1 MSLRLQ
7 EARPGTSLISLLLFF
22 GVGHTLDAEGYRNFN
37 LPCLAPLLNQVDSE
51 KPATV
56 ALSFLHGPWRAPA
69 PRDDLGEVSFPITTT
84 SPQAQDWFNQGV
96 ALLHNQANRE
106 AERSFRQALLLDP
119 LHPMIFW
126 GLAMANE
133 QRPGRAELFARN
145 ALQRIS
151 NTTSDQEK
159 KWIKT
164 LKDFYNL
171 QTNTTTDNPPFAS
184 QVEKAKETYQLR
196 IRNLE
201 NLSLSD
207 PDDLEAKAFLL
218 RQLVLDLHR
227 SDIKLTSHL
236 SVDHLAADIYRRAPL
251 HPSSHYRIF
260 LWLRE
265 NPEQARL
272 HSNQSISASPGIASS
287 WRFAAEGWRASG
299 LQHEAIQLL
308 KVALRIHH
316 QEIQRHCKMPEG
328 VENLSASYTALGEN
342 LIAMGRLDEARRIAD
357 TILQF
362 PRTLSATGPSK
373 EASTLTL
380 LGRRLLSQAEIHA
393 GRTQRVIDLFTDD
406 PRFQPASN
414 SPREIAQAA
423 YWKGMALCAL
433 NRPDEAEPHAHQIEA
448 ITGKGHADSTVEKWE
463 TGLRYFQELSRGKN
477 LTEYCFP
484 PHFPARPHALAWRK
498 ITNQEMALKVA
509 QTALQ
514 QSPRGL
520 FSTALYCETNFEN
533 GNLVAVSQAFD
544 RTFRQNALRA
554 DKSIQAFPTL
564 DKIAATLGL
573 PGRWNLPSEK
583 ISLPI
588 LPKDPASSGPATW
601 TPPIAPAWSLKDH
614 AGKPVS
620 LSDYKGRP
628 LLLNFFL
635 GVNCPFC
642 LAQINKLRAFL
653 PAFQREGIEMVS
665 ISIDTIEALSR
676 RMGGAE
682 RKTPEAQETFPF
694 KVLADPDFSTFQ
706 KYGAFDHF
714 ENGPMHGTFLI
725 SSEGCVLWSD
735 VGHQPFEYPRPLLQE
750 AKRLISLEI
759 ARAQP

>member
-1 MSLRLQ
+1 MTLRLQ
-7 EARPGTSLISLLLFF
+7 KARPGTSLITLFLFF
-22 GVGHTLDAEGYRNFN
+22 CVGDTLPAEGYRNFN
-37 LPCLAPLLNQVDSE
+37 LPCLAPLLDQVDSE

-56 ALSFLHGPWRAPA
+56 ALSFLDGPWRGPE

-151 NTTSDQEK
+151 STTSDQEK
-159 KWIKT
+159 KWIKI

-171 QTNTTTDNPPFAS
+171 QTNTTADKPPSAS
-184 QVEKAKETYQLR
+184 PAEQSEETYQLR

-201 NLSLSD
+201 NLALSD
-207 PDDLEAKAFLL
+207 PGDLEAKAFLL

-227 SDIKLTSHL
+227 SDIQLTSYL
-236 SVDHLAADIYRRAPL
+236 SVDHLAADICRRAPL
-251 HPSSHYRIF
+251 HPASHYRIF

-272 HSNQSISASPGIASS
+272 HSNPSISASPGIHSS
-287 WRFAAEGWRASG
+287 WRFAAEGWRAGGS
-299 LQHEAIQLL
+299 QHEAIQLL
-308 KVALRIHH
+308 KIALRIHH

-373 EASTLTL
+373 EASTMTL
-380 LGRRLLSQAEIHA
+380 LGRRLLSQTEIHA
-393 GRTQRVIDLFTDD
+393 GKTQRVIDLFTND

-433 NRPDEAEPHAHQIEA
+433 NRPDEAEPHARQIEA
-448 ITGKGHADSTVEKWE
+448 LTDKGHADNTVEKWE
-463 TGLRYFQELSRGKN
+463 TGLRYFQELSRGKP
-477 LTEYCFP
+477 LTECYFP
-484 PHFPARPHALAWRK
+484 PHFPDRPHVLAWQK

-509 QTALQ
+509 QKALQ

-520 FSTALYCETNFEN
+520 FSTALYCETNFQN
-533 GNLVAVSQAFD
+533 GNLVPVSQAFD

-554 DKSIQAFPTL
+554 DKSIRAFPTL
-564 DKIAATLGL
+564 DKIAAALGL
-573 PGRWNLPSEK
+573 PGHWSPLGRE
-583 ISLPI
+583 
-588 LPKDPASSGPATW
+588 AAT
-601 TPPIAPAWSLKDH
+601 PGL
-614 AGKPVS
+614 
-620 LSDYKGRP
+620 
-628 LLLNFFL
+628 
-635 GVNCPFC
+635 
-642 LAQINKLRAFL
+642 
-653 PAFQREGIEMVS
+653 
-665 ISIDTIEALSR
+665 
-676 RMGGAE
+676 
-682 RKTPEAQETFPF
+682 
-694 KVLADPDFSTFQ
+694 
-706 KYGAFDHF
+706 
-714 ENGPMHGTFLI
+714 
-725 SSEGCVLWSD
+725 
-735 VGHQPFEYPRPLLQE
+735 
-750 AKRLISLEI
+750 
-759 ARAQP
+759 